1 MFRGELT
8 AGEHRLEFGDVT
20 YVMGGINL
28 SPESKNA
35 HTIATSPE
43 EARSLADRYRSWGA
57 DVIEVG
63 GQSSHYDN
71 PTLGVEEETKRVV
84 PSIEALVADGHIVA
98 VDTWKPKV
106 AERAIEAGAAIV
118 NDTGG
123 LRSAEMR
130 RVLTS
135 SDAAAIVVY
144 VEGDDPHSV
153 GEVTIRPDKT
163 EAMVESF
170 RHLLDGLDPSLR
182 ARVLVDPGIA
192 INYRGDYRA
201 YTRFQLD
208 VIRRSAAFSVLER
221 PLVVPIPR
229 KADIHWVGA
238 YITLALEYGADMIRV
253 HDVAVAA
260 RLVRLWEREVDR

>member
-1 MFRGELT
+1 M
-8 AGEHRLEFGDVT
+8 
-20 YVMGGINL
+20 
-28 SPESKNA
+28 
-35 HTIATSPE
+35 
-43 EARSLADRYRSWGA
+43 
-57 DVIEVG
+57 
-63 GQSSHYDN
+63 
-71 PTLGVEEETKRVV
+71 
-84 PSIEALVADGHIVA
+84 
-98 VDTWKPKV
+98 DTWKPKV